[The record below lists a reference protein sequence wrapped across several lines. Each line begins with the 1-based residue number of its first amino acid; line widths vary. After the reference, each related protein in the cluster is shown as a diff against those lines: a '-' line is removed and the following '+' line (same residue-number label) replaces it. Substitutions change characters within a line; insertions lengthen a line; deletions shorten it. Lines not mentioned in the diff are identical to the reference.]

1 MWGYRSLGVCGK
13 GASMSGLGKPPAGY
27 GDLGVTARWVGSAA
41 SSDWGKPFGYELQQ
55 PRAASN
61 RDNLTNETDPRHLQ
75 NCISELEYL
84 PRLLGFLASL
94 RGQIGKKGGAGFA
107 QITIRSAFYRF
118 IIIA

>member
-1 MWGYRSLGVCGK
+1 
-13 GASMSGLGKPPAGY
+13 MSGLGKPPAGY

-41 SSDWGKPFGYELQQ
+41 SSEWGKPFGYELQQ

-61 RDNLTNETDPRHLQ
+61 GDNLTNETDPRHLQ

-107 QITIRSAFYRF
+107 QITARSAFYRF